1 MGNKPGKEDDGPSKK
16 SSSHEKTKGAT
27 GESIPG
33 RQRSAVS
40 ESTQESTPAVT
51 GHRTKRY
58 SDSNFTK
65 SAAVKEKT
73 ADPQK
78 TTHVRSPSAVWKNDG
93 AEVVEVTIKHDRLVV
108 AAIDFG
114 TYGSGFALC
123 TRSDYKK
130 DRNKIFVHT
139 WNSGTAITSK
149 APTTVLIKPNGKDYV
164 SFGYE
169 AERDFVDMDPSEQK
183 KHYLFRQFKMK
194 LFNNAELNESTK
206 LKDITDKELPAVDVF
221 AAVMRFFRESL
232 QKRLSTKSTEDFTY
246 DDVYWVVTVPAI
258 WDLRAKQ
265 FMRRAAE
272 KAGLKDSQLS
282 LALEPEAASMYCR
295 KVPVEISTQ
304 RDGAKQI
311 ASLPAGS
318 KYLVLDLG
326 GGTIDITAHEV
337 TSDGGLK
344 ELHQASGGYY
354 GGTCVNDEIMKFF
367 KRLFGGP
374 VLMKL
379 KEEYPGDYLDLMNDI
394 EMKKCTYSPKMNKE
408 KITLRLPVTLLNAYR
423 EDTECEIEESLEHTT
438 FADDVHVKR
447 DKMTISK
454 KLFHTF
460 FTNSVDN
467 VVRIIKEILDTPGM
481 SDVSTLLAVGG
492 YAESPLM
499 TETLKTVFAHKKVVI
514 PTDPSLAVLKGAVI
528 YGYEPEI
535 IASRVCRYTYGIAK
549 QGIWQEGDP
558 ESKKLPQTTR
568 KGLHWCDDVFDK
580 HVEVGQV
587 VKVGEFQEPKE
598 YFAVEGQ
605 EMALLD
611 FYASTQKNPR
621 FVDEQGCTCVG
632 SFVLDLSERNSRG
645 NVLVRIGVGGTE
657 LEVEAKEEK
666 TGRVFKSYCNFLP

>member
-1 MGNKPGKEDDGPSKK
+1 MGNKQGKEEDGPSKK
-16 SSSHEKTKGAT
+16 SSSDEKTKGAT
-27 GESIPG
+27 GESIPS
-33 RQRSAVS
+33 RKRLPVS
-40 ESTQESTPAVT
+40 ESTEESIPGVT
-51 GHRTKRY
+51 GRRTKRHSN
-58 SDSNFTK
+58 SDVTK
-65 SAAVKEKT
+65 SSAAKGRST
-73 ADPQK
+73 MPQQ
-78 TTHVRSPSAVWKNDG
+78 TTHVISPSAVWKNEG
-93 AEVVEVTIKHDRLVV
+93 AEVVELTIKHDRLVV

-139 WNSGTAITSK
+139 WNSGTAITNK
-149 APTTVLIKPNGKDYV
+149 APTTVLIKPNGRDYV

-194 LFNNAELNESTK
+194 LFNNAELSESTK

-232 QKRLSTKSTEDFTY
+232 QKRLDTKSTEDFSY

-265 FMRRAAE
+265 FMRKAAE

-311 ASLPAGS
+311 ASLPTGS

-354 GGTCVNDEIMKFF
+354 GGTCVNEEIMKFF
-367 KRLFGGP
+367 IRLFGGP
-374 VLMKL
+374 VIMRL
-379 KEEYPGDYLDLMNDI
+379 KEENPGDYLDLMNDI
-394 EMKKCTYSPKMNKE
+394 EMKKCTFSPKMNKE
-408 KITLRLPVTLLNAYR
+408 KITLRLPVTLLTAYR
-423 EDTECEIEESLEHTT
+423 EDTECEIEESLENTT
-438 FADDVHVKR
+438 FADDVHIKR

-460 FTNSVDN
+460 FKNSVDN

-481 SDVSTLLAVGG
+481 SDVNTLLAVGG

-528 YGYEPEI
+528 YGFEPEI

-587 VKVGEFQEPKE
+587 VKVGEFQEPKD

-605 EMALLD
+605 ELALLD

-621 FVDEQGCTCVG
+621 FVDEPGCTCVG
-632 SFVLDLSERNSRG
+632 SFVLDLSGKNSRE
-645 NVLVRIGVGGTE
+645 NILVRIGVGGTE